1 MTNGIIAPS
10 RLAEVEFGP
19 REAARYARHL
29 SLPEVGVDGQKRLL
43 AARVLCIGAGGLGSP
58 ASLYL
63 AAAGVGTLGI
73 VDCDVVDESNLQRQI
88 LHGIADVGR
97 KKIESARERLL
108 EVNPH
113 LRVELHDARFKAA
126 NAISIVEPYDLVID
140 GTDNFPTRYLS
151 NDVCVFLKKPLIF
164 GAISRFDGQCTV
176 FAPHLGAPCYRCLY
190 PEPPLPGMVP
200 SCSEAG
206 VFGVLPGIIGVFQA
220 IEAIKML
227 TGAGDPLLGRLIHF
241 DALKARFRD
250 FHLQKD
256 PACPV
261 CSAKPS
267 ITAPVDYDAFC
278 SSSKNQSPMSATIPE
293 TSVEDLKALIDS
305 KKKFILLDV
314 REPFEWDIARI
325 EGATLIPLGEL
336 ASRLGELNPADE
348 IVVQCKSGGRS
359 ARAVEF
365 LQENGFSHVSNL
377 VGGILAWADR
387 IDPSVERY

>member
-1 MTNGIIAPS
+1 MTNGILDDS
-10 RLAEVEFGP
+10 RLSEVKFTP

-29 SLPEVGVDGQKRLL
+29 SLPEIGMDGQKRLL
-43 AARVLCIGAGGLGSP
+43 ASKVLCIGAGGLGSP

-88 LHGIADVGR
+88 LHGSADVGR

-108 EVNPH
+108 AANPR
-113 LRVELHDARFKAA
+113 LNVELHDARFEAV
-126 NAISIVEPYDLVID
+126 NAMSIVESYDLVID

-151 NDVCVFLKKPLIF
+151 NDVCVFLKKALVF
-164 GAISRFDGQCTV
+164 GAISRFDGQVTV

-190 PEPPLPGMVP
+190 PEPPMPGMVP

-206 VFGVLPGIIGVFQA
+206 VLGVLPGMIGVFQA
-220 IEAIKML
+220 IEAIKLL

-261 CSAKPS
+261 CSPVAS
-267 ITAPVDYDAFC
+267 ITVPIDYEGFC
-278 SSSKNQSPMSATIPE
+278 SNRKNQSPMSDTIPE
-293 TSVEDLKALIDS
+293 ITVEDLKARIDS
-305 KKKFILLDV
+305 KEKFVLLDV
-314 REPFEWDIARI
+314 REPFEWDIAHI
-325 EGATLIPLGEL
+325 EGAKLIPLGEL
-336 ASRLGELNPADE
+336 AARLGELNPADE

-359 ARAVEF
+359 GRAVEF
-365 LQENGFSHVSNL
+365 LQQNGFSRVSNL
-377 VGGILAWADR
+377 AGGILAWADR
-387 IDPSVERY
+387 IDPSIERY

>member
-1 MTNGIIAPS
+1 MTNGIIASS

-19 REAARYARHL
+19 REAVRYARHL

-88 LHGIADVGR
+88 LHGSADVGR

-108 EVNPH
+108 EVNPC
-113 LRVELHDARFKAA
+113 LRVELHDARFESA
-126 NAISIVEPYDLVID
+126 NAMGIVEPYDLVID
-140 GTDNFPTRYLS
+140 GTDNFATRYLS

-206 VFGVLPGIIGVFQA
+206 VLGVLPGIIGVFQA
-220 IEAIKML
+220 IEAIKMI

-267 ITAPVDYDAFC
+267 ITAPVDYDGLC

-293 TSVEDLKALIDS
+293 TSVEDLKVLFDS

-325 EGATLIPLGEL
+325 EGAMLIPLGEL
-336 ASRLGELNPADE
+336 ALRLGELNPADE